1 METSSKTTVRPRA
14 VPFALLA
21 DPAFRRVWML
31 GALAGTMRWLD
42 MLVVGI
48 WVFDTTASPLA
59 VAVVT
64 LLRLL
69 PMLVGVFVGAFAER
83 VALRSFL
90 TAALCF
96 LAVVYGVLGLLAF
109 TGVIQLWHVA
119 LGSFVAGLYWSTE
132 MSVRRTLAGEIAGP
146 ERMSAAMALDWGTF
160 SITRTIGPLVGGAL
174 YTLIGL
180 GGTYAIGFGLFAL
193 ATVLALRLP
202 VGQAARG
209 ARSGPIFTT
218 IRDGFRTAR
227 ARPVILGTLAVT
239 VCLNFWGF
247 PYSSMV
253 PVIGKDVLHGSPIQ
267 VGLLN
272 AAEGI
277 GALIGSIALAG
288 LARNA
293 PLARVYICGSAL
305 VLFGALGFA
314 LSSVFEISLGV
325 LILLGIG
332 SATFAT
338 MQSTIMLTHAPADQQ
353 SRMMGVLSTCIGLG
367 QIGHLH
373 LGILADWLGAPTA
386 LAVSTLEGMVVLALC
401 IWLWPAMIRR

>member
-1 METSSKTTVRPRA
+1 M
-14 VPFALLA
+14 PFALLA

-59 VAVVT
+59 VAVIT

-90 TAALCF
+90 IVALG
-96 LAVVYGVLGLLAF
+96 LLSLVYGALGLLAL
-109 TGVIQLWHVA
+109 TGIIQLWHVA
-119 LGSFVAGLYWSTE
+119 VGAFVAGLYWATE

-160 SITRTIGPLVGGAL
+160 SITRTIGPLVGGAI
-174 YTLIGL
+174 YTAIGL
-180 GGTYAIGFGLFAL
+180 GGSYMIGFGLFVV
-193 ATVLALRLP
+193 ATLLALRIP
-202 VGQAARG
+202 TGGPQRAM
-209 ARSGPIFTT
+209 RSGPIFAT
-218 IRDGFRTAR
+218 ISEGFRTAR
-227 ARPVILGTLAVT
+227 ARPVIFGTLAVSI
-239 VCLNFWGF
+239 CINFWGF

-253 PVIGKDVLHGSPIQ
+253 PVIGKEVLSASPIQ

-277 GALIGSIALAG
+277 GALAGSIALASF
-288 LARNA
+288 ARQA
-293 PLARVYICGSAL
+293 LFARAFIGGSAL
-305 VLFGALGFA
+305 VLLGALGFA
-314 LSSVFEISLGV
+314 LSSIFEVSLAV
-325 LILLGIG
+325 LIVLGIG
-332 SATFAT
+332 SAIFAT
-338 MQSTIMLTHAPADQQ
+338 MQSTLMLTHAPADQQ

-367 QIGHLH
+367 QVGHLH
-373 LGILADWLGAPTA
+373 IGILANWLGAPAA
-386 LAVSTLEGMVVLALC
+386 LAVTTIEGMLALGLC
-401 IWLWPAMIRR
+401 VWFWPAMARR

>member
-1 METSSKTTVRPRA
+1 MPL
-14 VPFALLA
+14 ALLA
-21 DPAFRRVWML
+21 DPAFRRVWLL

-90 TAALCF
+90 TAALAF
-96 LAVVYGVLGLLAF
+96 LAAVYGVLALLAF
-109 TGVIQLWHVA
+109 SGVIQLWHVA
-119 LGSFVAGLYWSTE
+119 LGAFVAGLYWSTE

-146 ERMSAAMALDWGTF
+146 ERMGAAMALDWGTF

-174 YTLIGL
+174 YTLIGI

-193 ATVLALRLP
+193 ATLFAYGVP
-202 VGQAARG
+202 VGQQARG
-209 ARSGPIFTT
+209 ARSGPIFAT
-218 IRDGFRTAR
+218 IREGFRTAR

-247 PYSSMV
+247 PYASMV
-253 PVIGKDVLHGSPIQ
+253 PVIGKDVLLGTPIQ
-267 VGLLN
+267 IGLLN

-277 GALIGSIALAG
+277 GALIGSVALAG
-288 LARNA
+288 LGRRV
-293 PLARVYICGSAL
+293 PLARAYVAGSAL
-305 VLFGALGFA
+305 VLLGALGFA
-314 LSSVFEISLGV
+314 LSTVFELSLAV

-367 QIGHLH
+367 QAGHLH
-373 LGILADWLGAPTA
+373 LGIMADWLGAPVA
-386 LAVSTLEGMVVLALC
+386 LAVSALEGVVVLGLC
-401 IWLWPAMIRR
+401 LWLWPAMLRR